1 MNGKRKKYKEFKKF
15 EAGLKEMDMKIK
27 NLEINSEEFNK
38 LVELKK
44 RLVPMYIGEKI
55 QRCQHYI
62 AYDNP
67 VYQISTDTTIY
78 DYYCPKCGLAS
89 ELASYDREDLSD
101 EDKVRYDYFES
112 NGIASKKGNYNYVVD
127 RDLAM
132 SIYEIILEKNPGINS
147 KTAIKYFEIALD
159 NMIDKP
165 VTDEA
170 IEHRAERL
178 GTNALSIRNIH
189 RKNKN

>member
-1 MNGKRKKYKEFKKF
+1 
-15 EAGLKEMDMKIK
+15 
-27 NLEINSEEFNK
+27 
-38 LVELKK
+38 
-44 RLVPMYIGEKI
+44 MYIGEKI

-78 DYYCPKCGLAS
+78 DYYCPKCGIAS

-101 EDKVRYDYFES
+101 EDKVRYDYFKS

-132 SIYEIILEKNPGINS
+132 SIYERILEENPGINS
-147 KTAIKYFEIALD
+147 KTAIKYFEIVLD

-165 VTDEA
+165 ATEDR
-170 IEHRAERL
+170 IKSRAKRL
-178 GTNALSIRNIH
+178 CSSITSIRNIH